1 MKRQIFFLEL
11 ALMIIMT
18 FTLSAQ
24 QRIVLAG
31 RGANMLAD
39 AIYLFPDAGERLVAY
54 SSGDQGLGL
63 FMWQSIRLSRKR
75 SALTR
80 VLG

>member
-1 MKRQIFFLEL
+1 MKRQIILFGLVL
-11 ALMIIMT
+11 AIVMAFSLN
-18 FTLSAQ
+18 AQ

-39 AIYLFPDAGERLVAY
+39 AIYLFPDTGERLVAY

-63 FMWQSIRLSRKR
+63 FMS
-75 SALTR
+75 
-80 VLG
+80 